1 MTNARDPREVR
12 KSCSRSIAGHY
23 HYAQTL
29 PQILHELADSVQ
41 PEEAPDVYGQGK
53 LINDFEAEVAQL
65 LGKEAA
71 VFMPSGTM
79 CQQIALRIW
88 TDRRRL
94 PRVGFHPTA
103 HLEIH
108 EFQAPQRL
116 HGLQTVL
123 IGSPYQLMTLE
134 DLQAVKEPLGAL
146 LLELPQREIGGQLPT
161 WDELTAI
168 TGWARERNIALHLD
182 GARLWECK
190 PYYQRDYAE
199 IAGLFDSVYVSFYKS
214 LGGISGAVLAG
225 PADVIDEAR
234 IWQRRQGGN
243 LYQLYPYVLAARKGL
258 AERLERM
265 EAYHQKAKAIAAAL
279 SFFPQI
285 EIMPAV
291 PQTHMMHV
299 FIRGERERLNAAAL
313 EVAEESGTWLFGGL
327 VPTQIPAYQKFELS
341 VGDASLD
348 VSNEDIVAL
357 FQQLF
362 NKVEQQS

>member
-1 MTNARDPREVR
+1 MTNARDPREIRR
-12 KSCSRSIAGHY
+12 KCSRSIAGH
-23 HYAQTL
+23 HTQTL
-29 PQILHELADSVQ
+29 PQILHALADSVQ
-41 PEEAPDVYGQGK
+41 PEETPDIYGQGK

-88 TDRRRL
+88 TDRRHL

-103 HLEIH
+103 HLELH

-123 IGSPYQLMTLE
+123 IGSPYQLMTLK

-161 WDELTAI
+161 WEELI
-168 TGWARERNIALHLD
+168 EIISWARERNIATHLD

-199 IAGLFDSVYVSFYKS
+199 IAGLFDTVYVSFYKS
-214 LGGISGAVLAG
+214 LGGISGAILAG
-225 PADVIDEAR
+225 PADVIEEAR

-258 AERLERM
+258 AERLGHM
-265 EAYHQKAKAIAAAL
+265 EAYHEKAKAIAAAL
-279 SFFPQI
+279 ATFPQI
-285 EIMPAV
+285 EITPAV

-299 FIRGERERLNAAAL
+299 FIRGERGQLTEAAL
-313 EVAEESGTWLFGGL
+313 EVAEESGTWLFGAW
-327 VPTQIPAYQKFELS
+327 PYADPRLS
-341 VGDASLD
+341 KVR
-348 VSNEDIVAL
+348 AL
-357 FQQLF
+357 GW
-362 NKVEQQS
+362 